1 MKRILLVLATLFVY
15 TYQAQGQEIREIK
28 EEVESPT
35 ICLLGY
41 LYVFPEDLGWFDHF
55 PADVIISINKVG
67 TYGRKNWRLPTWT
80 ELQLLYNNKDKTN
93 VDSTTDYMYDKNG
106 RVYYREDEYPFDHYP
121 FQNYDDENCRI
132 RLVSTD

>member
-28 EEVESPT
+28 EEVESHT

-41 LYVFPEDLGWFDHF
+41 LYVFPKDLGSFDHY
-55 PADVIISINKVG
+55 PADVINSINKVG
-67 TYGRKNWRLPTWT
+67 AYGRKNWRLPTWT
-80 ELQLLYNNKDKTN
+80 ELQLLRSDSHRDKTN
-93 VDSTTDYMYDKNG
+93 VDGITRYMYTKNG
-106 RVYYREDEYPFDHYP
+106 YIYYLDDDFSEYG
-121 FQNYDDENCRI
+121 FQNYGGEICKI